1 MRAAAGLSDES
12 AAMRMT
18 IDPFL
23 LRPSMETQFKRARVP
38 RFRKGIS
45 TALLALATASAAR
58 AGGDW
63 QVWLDQAA
71 NKALSEQ
78 TAVRV
83 AQSFRYSFDERRLA
97 TYYLEAGATW
107 SARPWLALGL
117 GYRQQYDKRDGHWLE
132 ENRPFADATLRR
144 KFGAVTISDRNRIE
158 YRDRDGQEDIW
169 RYRNKLTLQ
178 VNAWEPGFGLK
189 PYVAAEAFIDES
201 ADLKERNRTRF
212 ALGLRTDPD
221 RLLLRNVE
229 ARWAQ
234 ALAMDYSVTV
244 QRTKKDDEWT
254 DEYIAGVQIGMNF

>member
-1 MRAAAGLSDES
+1 MEKQRQTVWMPRLWAGL
-12 AAMRMT
+12 AA
-18 IDPFL
+18 
-23 LRPSMETQFKRARVP
+23 
-38 RFRKGIS
+38 
-45 TALLALATASAAR
+45 ALLALGAASPAR

-71 NKALSEQ
+71 NKALSDQ

-83 AQSFRYSFDERRLA
+83 AQSFRYSFAEDRLA

-107 SARPWLALGL
+107 DARPWLALGL
-117 GYRQQYDKRDGHWLE
+117 GYRQQYDRRDGHWLE

-144 KFGAVTISDRNRIE
+144 KIRAVTISDRSRIE

-201 ADLKERNRTRF
+201 ADLRERNRTRF

-221 RLLLRNVE
+221 RYLLRNVE
-229 ARWAQ
+229 SRWAQ

-244 QRTKKDDEWT
+244 QRTKEDDQWM
-254 DEYIAGVQIGMNF
+254 DEYIAGVQLGLQF